1 MKMDMFFIKESDRE
15 HAFAIVNAISVFSMI
30 SLMSPDD
37 SWVSKWQRIGTQLL
51 AVFSH
56 DDQA

>member
-1 MKMDMFFIKESDRE
+1 MDMFFIKESDRE